1 MPTSSGLPTSNNWCW
16 AEILKTSFTLVE
28 LGPLHKNGL
37 PSRNKSDNTLKKV
50 SDNTLKIRSEWQH
63 TQEKV
68 SATAQERFTRRV
80 YHQGSSWENKEKLDW
95 A

>member
-1 MPTSSGLPTSNNWCW
+1 MPTSSGLPTSNNWGW

-37 PSRNKSDNTLKKV
+37 PSRNK

-80 YHQGSSWENKEKLDW
+80 YHQGSSWENGEKLDW